1 MYWRKNEKN
10 KTKPIKPYL
19 CVLVLN
25 MTSSERFVVT
35 EDKHDEEVDEMRARF
50 FPYLPTDKRV
60 SMLLVLPIC
69 SF

>member
-1 MYWRKNEKN
+1 MA
-10 KTKPIKPYL
+10 
-19 CVLVLN
+19 
-25 MTSSERFVVT
+25 SSEGFVVT
-35 EDKHDEEVDEMRARF
+35 EDKYDEEIDEMRGRL